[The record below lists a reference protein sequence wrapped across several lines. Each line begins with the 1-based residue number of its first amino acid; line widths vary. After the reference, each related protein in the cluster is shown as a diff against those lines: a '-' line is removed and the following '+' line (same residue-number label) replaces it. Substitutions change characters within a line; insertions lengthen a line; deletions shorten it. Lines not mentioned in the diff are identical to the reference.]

1 MKKIKLFTLAVLGA
15 ATVGFA
21 SCSQEDTEAASNNQ
35 NIRKNAIAF
44 NVLGT
49 QQKGTRGTA
58 ITTDNYLSQI
68 STFSVWSYTGDS
80 PYENYFG
87 IFDDKTDKNV
97 GVDINGDGKGNWSF
111 ANPEEQAYWPTGNEH
126 LGFYAIT
133 NSKHRLYNTNF
144 YQNVINEYS
153 IPGMVYIVPR
163 EVENQEDVMYAATS
177 DLTATSNA
185 GTVPLL
191 FKHALAQI
199 AFKAKTS
206 NSKFNVEIQSIT
218 LHNIY
223 SRMFISPLGIDAV
236 NGIYT
241 LDVNNY
247 SVGLASPVTFG
258 YASGTVDANDVDGAM
273 LLAPQ
278 IACGINGTKSNANM
292 GTPWATTESAPV
304 TIETADANKQQY
316 IEVKCKIKF
325 GNVYLVGS
333 ESSYGT
339 TYIPITTNW
348 QSGKRYVYTL
358 DFAGGGY
365 KDDGTPMLKPI
376 KYTVKVTD
384 WTDSSSILSM

>member
-68 STFSVWSYTGDS
+68 STFSVWSYRGDFNS
-80 PYENYFG
+80 NYFG
-87 IFDDKTDKNV
+87 IFDTKAGKNV
-97 GVDINGDGKGNWSF
+97 GVDINGDGKGNWSY
-111 ANPEEQAYWPTGNEH
+111 ANPEEQAYWPTDDEP
-126 LGFYAIT
+126 LSFYAIT
-133 NSKHRLYNTNF
+133 NSKHRLSNTNF
-144 YQNVINEYS
+144 YRNVNNEWAV
-153 IPGMVYIVPR
+153 PGMVYIVPR

-177 DLTATSNA
+177 ELTATSNA

-223 SRMFISPLGIDAV
+223 STMFISPLENDAV
-236 NGIYT
+236 NGIYS

-258 YASGTVDANDVDGAM
+258 HASGTVDANDVDGAM

-278 IACGINGTKSNANM
+278 IGCGINGTESNANM

-304 TIETADANKQQY
+304 TIKTADANKQQY

-384 WTDSSSILSM
+384 WTDSNSILSM

>member
-68 STFSVWSYTGDS
+68 STFSVWSYTHDN
-80 PYENYFG
+80 PEENYFG
-87 IFDDKTDKNV
+87 IYSPSAGKFV
-97 GVDINGDGKGNWSF
+97 GVDINGDGKGNWSY
-111 ANPEEQAYWPTGNEH
+111 ANPAEQAYWPTDDEP
-126 LGFYAIT
+126 LSFYAIT
-133 NSKHRLYNTNF
+133 NSKHRLSNTNF
-144 YQNVINEYS
+144 YQYDINNS
-153 IPGMVYIVPR
+153 VPGMVYIVPR

-177 DLTATSNA
+177 GLTATSNA

-236 NGIYT
+236 NGIYS

-247 SVGLASPVTFG
+247 SVGLASPVTFS

-273 LLAPQ
+273 LLSPQ
-278 IACGINGTKSNANM
+278 IGCGINGTDANANM

-304 TIETADANKQQY
+304 TIKTADANKQQY

-365 KDDGTPMLKPI
+365 KDDGTPMLKSI
-376 KYTVKVTD
+376 KYTVTVTD
-384 WTDSSSILSM
+384 WTDSNSILSM